1 MRKKRTKTNY
11 KKIDIKQD
19 KNIPVL
25 TFKTRDRVYQV
36 EIDRIE
42 DESKKTTKQNS
53 QLKKEIKKH
62 LSESELIHQP
72 HDHMHKIWI
81 ILKKGKKGKKSTKNN
96 FTKIKY

>member
-1 MRKKRTKTNY
+1 VRKKRTKTNY

-53 QLKKEIKKH
+53 Q
-62 LSESELIHQP
+62 
-72 HDHMHKIWI
+72 
-81 ILKKGKKGKKSTKNN
+81 
-96 FTKIKY
+96 